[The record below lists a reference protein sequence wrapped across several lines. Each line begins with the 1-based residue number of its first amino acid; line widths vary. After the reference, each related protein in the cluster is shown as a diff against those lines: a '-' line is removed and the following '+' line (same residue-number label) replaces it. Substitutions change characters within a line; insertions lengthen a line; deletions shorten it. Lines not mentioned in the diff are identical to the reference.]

1 MGCYAQLK
9 PKEIAQIE
17 GVDLILGNNE
27 KFKLKKYLEKLEKRK
42 TAKIIRKKSNELDS
56 FKSSFSFGNRTR
68 SFLKVQDGCNYK
80 CTFCT
85 IPLARGKSRSN
96 NIENVIRQIIKLK
109 EDGIKEKSDKKRSE
123 VRTLA
128 FEETKL
134 LNFYNV
140 AGIRFNNIATNDAMV
155 KSKLNEMSAQGW
167 ELVFVSSGVE
177 SADKERDAIFITR
190 YHFRKEK

>member
-1 MGCYAQLK
+1 MISGTETVNYREA
-9 PKEIAQIE
+9 
-17 GVDLILGNNE
+17 
-27 KFKLKKYLEKLEKRK
+27 
-42 TAKIIRKKSNELDS
+42 TTIR
-56 FKSSFSFGNRTR
+56 
-68 SFLKVQDGCNYK
+68 
-80 CTFCT
+80 
-85 IPLARGKSRSN
+85 
-96 NIENVIRQIIKLK
+96 K
-109 EDGIKEKSDKKRSE
+109 EDGKKEKSDKKRSE
-123 VRTLA
+123 IRTLA

>member
-1 MGCYAQLK
+1 MKNIKNKAISIFAIIGALAVIMAFTNQSQPGKIY
-9 PKEIAQIE
+9 EFE
-17 GVDLILGNNE
+17 TVTVVESLIQNGLGRSRMISGTQNVNYRE
-27 KFKLKKYLEKLEKRK
+27 A
-42 TAKIIRKKSNELDS
+42 TTIR
-56 FKSSFSFGNRTR
+56 
-68 SFLKVQDGCNYK
+68 
-80 CTFCT
+80 
-85 IPLARGKSRSN
+85 
-96 NIENVIRQIIKLK
+96 K
-109 EDGIKEKSDKKRSE
+109 EDGKKEKSDKKRSE
-123 VRTLA
+123 IRTLA

>member
-1 MGCYAQLK
+1 MKNIKNRVTSIFAAIGALAIITAFTSQTESVKTY
-9 PKEIAQIE
+9 EFE
-17 GVDLILGNNE
+17 TVTVVESLIQNGLG
-27 KFKLKKYLEKLEKRK
+27 RSRMISK
-42 TAKIIRKKSNELDS
+42 TESVNYREATTIR
-56 FKSSFSFGNRTR
+56 
-68 SFLKVQDGCNYK
+68 
-80 CTFCT
+80 
-85 IPLARGKSRSN
+85 
-96 NIENVIRQIIKLK
+96 K
-109 EDGIKEKSDKKRSE
+109 EDGKKEKSDKKRSE
-123 VRTLA
+123 IRTLA

-167 ELVFVSSGVE
+167 ELVFVASGVE